1 MSPLAEGRTFANRE
15 PKTGNYGSSDETE
28 VVMKRIVVLYILSLF
43 GIFQAVAAT
52 GEWRVSGYVLESKTG
67 TPVAGAAIKLGT
79 DYLWTISD
87 SEGRFSFEN
96 VYSGEYVLE
105 VSCLGYVSASTTVS
119 VKKDDIEGISISLK
133 ENSLAIDEVVVTA
146 QRPKD
151 GLNTSH
157 NLGRDALNHLQMS
170 NMSDISALLPGGKTI
185 NPDLTANNTL
195 SLRDGGQSIGNA
207 SFGTAVE
214 IDGVRFGN
222 NASLAQPSGVGTRS
236 IAVENIESIE
246 VITGVPSAEY
256 GDLSSGI
263 VKINTRK
270 GRTPV
275 NVTFSVNP
283 KTYQVSASKGI
294 GLKDNSGVLNVSGE
308 WARAVKRLTSPYESY
323 TRGGLTLNYS
333 NTFRKVLR
341 FEAGITGNL
350 GGMNTR
356 DDPDAFTGE
365 YRKERENVLRANTS
379 LTWLLNR
386 PGITNLKFDASANF
400 VDNRSKYHKYESWG
414 SIHPAVHAEEE
425 GYFLADRLPLT
436 YFSDMITDSKE
447 LDLAADV
454 KYNWHKRWN
463 RMKSAL
469 KAGVQWK
476 ASGNVGAGEYYEDP
490 SLAADGYR
498 PRPYSEYPFMHNLA
512 VYAEELLTVPVGKT
526 SLEISA
532 GIRMENVFIRNSV
545 YSRKS
550 TFSPRFNLKWKF
562 TENLAIRG
570 GWGVTEKLPSYYVL
584 YPQQE
589 YRDILTFGF
598 SHGDTSSYVYYTQ
611 PYTMVANPDLKWQ
624 KNRNSEIG
632 IDASFL
638 GVNLSL
644 VGFYNVTKGSYDYM
658 YVYEPYSYNILR
670 IPYGY
675 EIPSDAEIKVD
686 SKTGMTYIKGDGQE
700 DWTPMELKM
709 TDRTFAG
716 AVKQNN
722 GADIRRAGI
731 ELTADFPEIKPIRTS
746 FRLDASYTWTGYVNE
761 QLSYY
766 YKNGW
771 SHTDLPGRSYQY
783 VGIYAKGNNAALV
796 SNGKITHSL
805 DANLTAITHIPQIR
819 LIITCRLE
827 TALLRRSRNLS
838 QYNGQDYAYT
848 CSETSTSPTGGN
860 IHDGNSYTAIRPVAY
875 MDLDGNIHP
884 FTDAEAA
891 DSKFSNLIIK
901 SSNAYTFAQDGYGA
915 YLSANL
921 SVTKEIGDH
930 VSISFF
936 ANNFTNSRMSVK
948 SMATGV
954 STIFTPSFYYGLTC
968 RLKF

>member
-1 MSPLAEGRTFANRE
+1 MSPHTEGRTFANRE

-67 TPVAGAAIKLGT
+67 VPVAGAAIKLGT

-644 VGFYNVTKGSYDYM
+644 VGFYNITKGSYDYM